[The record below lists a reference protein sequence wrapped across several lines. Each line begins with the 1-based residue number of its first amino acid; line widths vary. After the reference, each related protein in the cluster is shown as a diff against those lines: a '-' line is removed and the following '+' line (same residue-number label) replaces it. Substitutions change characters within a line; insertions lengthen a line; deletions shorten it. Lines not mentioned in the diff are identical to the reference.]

1 MSKIFYT
8 FAVKMIYRF
17 KVRFEEEED
26 FERWIDIKTTA
37 TFLQF
42 HNAIQDTIKF
52 NKKEDAS
59 FYVSNDSWKR
69 MKEITLPASANESK
83 NDNSPV
89 IAAYINEPY
98 QKFIYVAD
106 HSMEWTM
113 EVELSKIMDETKDV
127 FYPFIAKSVGN
138 PPRQNGLQIS
148 EAELAEEMISND
160 IGIAESDDLSEPN
173 IGNLP
178 RTESEDSINL
188 DDFPDL
194 DDIDGLD
201 FSEED

>member
-1 MSKIFYT
+1 
-8 FAVKMIYRF
+8 MIYRF

-26 FERWIDIKTTA
+26 FERWIDIKTNA

-42 HNAIQDTIKF
+42 HNAIQDTLKF

-59 FYVSNDSWKR
+59 FYVSNDNWKKL
-69 MKEITLPASANESK
+69 KEIAIPAIMNESK
-83 NDNSPV
+83 TDNSPV
-89 IAAYINEPY
+89 IAAFINEPY
-98 QKFIYVAD
+98 QKFVYVAD
-106 HSMEWTM
+106 HNMEWTL
-113 EVELSKIMDETKDV
+113 EVELSKIMDETKGV
-127 FYPFIAKSVGN
+127 KYPFIAKSFGH

-148 EAELAEEMISND
+148 DAELAEDMVKND
-160 IGIAESDDLSEPN
+160 VGIAESDDLTSPN

-178 RTESEDSINL
+178 RTETEDSINL

-201 FSEED
+201 FSDED

>member
-59 FYVSNDSWKR
+59 FMLYVS
-69 MKEITLPASANESK
+69 I
-83 NDNSPV
+83 
-89 IAAYINEPY
+89 
-98 QKFIYVAD
+98 
-106 HSMEWTM
+106 
-113 EVELSKIMDETKDV
+113 
-127 FYPFIAKSVGN
+127 
-138 PPRQNGLQIS
+138 
-148 EAELAEEMISND
+148 
-160 IGIAESDDLSEPN
+160 
-173 IGNLP
+173 
-178 RTESEDSINL
+178 
-188 DDFPDL
+188 
-194 DDIDGLD
+194 
-201 FSEED
+201 